1 MWAKLWYSHS
11 SILMPSEMLFNWE
24 LLLLNMASTWC
35 LLLSI
40 LHAYDIVSLEQRL
53 GCVCFTEHHIFW
65 NGWITCCLRKIAFLV
80 CLITAQVV
88 YHVFW
93 DKFLNLVLL
102 LFWLPHVLIVKLI
115 FCDNTQKAP
124 LYKSKVNILPY
135 LAGVP

>member
-1 MWAKLWYSHS
+1 MD
-11 SILMPSEMLFNWE
+11 E
-24 LLLLNMASTWC
+24 LCGVW
-35 LLLSI
+35 
-40 LHAYDIVSLEQRL
+40 
-53 GCVCFTEHHIFW
+53 G
-65 NGWITCCLRKIAFLV
+65 KIAFLV

-93 DKFLNLVLL
+93 DEFLNLVFI